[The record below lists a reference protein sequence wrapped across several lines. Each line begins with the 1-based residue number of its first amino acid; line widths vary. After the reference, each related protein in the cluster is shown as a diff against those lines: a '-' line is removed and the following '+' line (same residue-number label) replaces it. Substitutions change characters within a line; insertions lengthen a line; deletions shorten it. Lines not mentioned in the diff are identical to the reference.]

1 MGVLYIRK
9 GVIMTLFKKEK
20 AILNVSV
27 EYSNIKEFARLIKI
41 AGSPSIKLDGYDDRM
56 KVEIEFSNDTE
67 RRLFSILLVDGK
79 VGDILK

>member
-1 MGVLYIRK
+1 MA
-9 GVIMTLFKKEK
+9 LFGEKKVT
-20 AILNVSV
+20 LNVSV

-67 RRLFSILLVDGK
+67 RRLFSILLLDGK